1 MSENLHK
8 RRSSIR
14 TRGFGVDAY
23 HKLINKLNAL
33 EKGKRVMETVSNPNA
48 TNRAFT
54 RQKIERKEKY
64 DLFSSRK

>member
-33 EKGKRVMETVSNPNA
+33 EKGKRVMETESNPNA
-48 TNRAFT
+48 TNSAFT
-54 RQKIERKEKY
+54 RQKKEMKEKY
-64 DLFSSRK
+64 ESCASRN